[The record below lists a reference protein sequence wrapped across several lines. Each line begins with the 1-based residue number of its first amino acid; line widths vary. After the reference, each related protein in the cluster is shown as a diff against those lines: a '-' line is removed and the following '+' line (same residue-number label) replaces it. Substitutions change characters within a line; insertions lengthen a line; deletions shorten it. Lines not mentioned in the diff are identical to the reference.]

1 MCAGFKLS
9 DVTGSSSNRTAMVAI
24 DPTAPSTS
32 AIASERSGPSIP
44 IIALAVGAVGL
55 AAIAFKKF
63 RQNGLDD
70 HTYRYSASLHL
81 KDVMKDVNTVRIDDL
96 TPEQIEAARARRS
109 KERSANHRLCLEDVE
124 LPQNHPF
131 ATKQKLTQEQQDAAL
146 SNLRARSMRRRNYEA
161 MQEGA
166 NGGGQGGMS
175 RSR

>member
-109 KERSANHRLCLEDVE
+109 KERANHRLCLEDVE

>member
-1 MCAGFKLS
+1 
-9 DVTGSSSNRTAMVAI
+9 MVAI
-24 DPTAPSTS
+24 DPTVPSTS
-32 AIASERSGPSIP
+32 AIASQERSGPSIP
-44 IIALAVGAVGL
+44 IIALAVGVVGL
-55 AAIAFKKF
+55 AAMAFKKF

-70 HTYRYSASLHL
+70 HTYRYSANMHL

-131 ATKQKLTQEQQDAAL
+131 ATKQKLTKEQQEAAL
-146 SNLRARSMRRRNYEA
+146 NNLRARSMRRRNFDA

-166 NGGGQGGMS
+166 GGQGMG